1 MSGVKTFSNETSERY
16 ALALLEL
23 ASENSE
29 VEDIEKN
36 ILILLKTCKENSDFL
51 NFLKNPTHQLEVQ
64 IKVIKEISKIM
75 NLNKTFENFLQFVV
89 KKRRIYFLDKILE
102 KFINLNSR
110 RKGIVNA
117 VLISS
122 KDLSQSEKN
131 KINQEISKSINSS
144 IDFNY
149 KVDKSLISGIKIQL
163 GSLLIDTSVSNKL
176 KKIKELILDR

>member
-64 IKVIKEISKIM
+64 IKVLKEISKIM
-75 NLNKTFENFLQFVV
+75 NFNKTLENFLQFVI

-102 KFINLNSR
+102 KFINLNLK

-122 KDLSQSEKN
+122 KDLSQGEKN
-131 KINQEISKSINSS
+131 KINQEISKSVKSS

-176 KKIKELILDR
+176 KRLKQLIIEK

>member
-1 MSGVKTFSNETSERY
+1 M
-16 ALALLEL
+16 
-23 ASENSE
+23 
-29 VEDIEKN
+29 
-36 ILILLKTCKENSDFL
+36 
-51 NFLKNPTHQLEVQ
+51 
-64 IKVIKEISKIM
+64 
-75 NLNKTFENFLQFVV
+75 
-89 KKRRIYFLDKILE
+89 DKILE

-122 KDLSQSEKN
+122 KDLSQGEKN

-176 KKIKELILDR
+176 KKLKN

>member
-1 MSGVKTFSNETSERY
+1 MSGIKTFSNETSERY

-75 NLNKTFENFLQFVV
+75 NLNKTFENFLQFVI

>member
-1 MSGVKTFSNETSERY
+1 MSGVKTFSNEPSERY

-75 NLNKTFENFLQFVV
+75 NLNKTFENFLQFVI

>member
-75 NLNKTFENFLQFVV
+75 NLNKTFENFLQFVI

>member
-23 ASENSE
+23 AIENSE

-64 IKVIKEISKIM
+64 IKVIKEISKII
-75 NLNKTFENFLQFVV
+75 NLNKTFENFLQFVA

-102 KFINLNSR
+102 QFINLNSR
-110 RKGIVNA
+110 RTGIVNA